1 MTGLVRKATLL
12 SGAMLMIAGVAMAG
26 VPSAANSP
34 VTGGIQLGGTAGGV
48 VDAKV
53 QAVITVRDASNNPVP
68 NSTVE
73 LLFANC
79 YSAANTDIKFC
90 NTQPFAGLTTNCAGK
105 VIAAITNASG
115 QATFRVL
122 GGATALPGNS
132 PGITGACLTVR
143 ADGVVINNGNP
154 VRVGAYDLNSAS
166 GVNAADNSLFQS
178 TLFQSP
184 AGYRTRCDYNGDG
197 ACNSADLAKLLSVQF
212 GAGSTASCASFCL

>member
-12 SGAMLMIAGVAMAG
+12 SGALLMIAGVAMAG

-34 VTGGIQLGGTAGGV
+34 VTGGIQLGGTSGGV
-48 VDAKV
+48 VDSKV
-53 QAVITVRDASNNPVP
+53 QAVITVRDASNNPVV

-73 LLFANC
+73 LLFGGC
-79 YSAANTDIKFC
+79 YTAVNSDIKIC
-90 NTQPFAGLTTNCAGK
+90 NTQPFAGLTTNCSGK

-115 QATFRVL
+115 QATFRII
-122 GGATALPGNS
+122 GGATAAPGNS

-143 ADGVVINNGNP
+143 ADGVVINNGNN

-184 AGYRTRCDYNGDG
+184 GGYRTRCDYNGDG
-197 ACNSADLAKLLSVQF
+197 LCNSGDLSKLLSVQF
-212 GAGSTASCASFCL
+212 GAGSTASCSSFCL

>member
-12 SGAMLMIAGVAMAG
+12 SGALLLIGSVATAGV
-26 VPSAANSP
+26 VSSANSL

-48 VDAKV
+48 VDSKV
-53 QAVITVRDASNNPVP
+53 QAVITVRDAALNPVI
-68 NSTVE
+68 NATVE
-73 LLFANC
+73 LLFGGC
-79 YSAANTDIKFC
+79 YTALNTDIKIC
-90 NTQPFAGLTTNCAGK
+90 NNQPFAGLTTNCAGK
-105 VIAAITNASG
+105 VIAAVTNASG
-115 QATFRVL
+115 QATFRVV

-143 ADGVVINNGNP
+143 ADGTVINNGNN

-166 GVNAADNSLFQS
+166 GVNAADNSLFLS

-197 ACNSADLAKLLSVQF
+197 ACNSADLAKIISVQF